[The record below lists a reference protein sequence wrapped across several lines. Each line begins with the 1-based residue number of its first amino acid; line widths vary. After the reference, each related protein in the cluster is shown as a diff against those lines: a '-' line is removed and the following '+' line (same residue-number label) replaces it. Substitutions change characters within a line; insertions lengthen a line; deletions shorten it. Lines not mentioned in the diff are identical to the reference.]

1 MNLLIVDNNLT
12 PAYFGAPNLRR
23 WLHALGTVSARPSKA
38 ATAPITLHVRR
49 GPDQDLPP
57 KLAKTFDG
65 MVISGSRTS
74 ALESAPWIDHL
85 HALIREAVAENI
97 PTLGVCYGH
106 QAIARALGGL
116 SAVRKAD
123 RPEIGW
129 TRIEIRND
137 NTLFQGL
144 PSTIYSFSS
153 HFEEVAH
160 VPRGGILL
168 GRSEACAVQAFQI
181 ESKPIFGIQ
190 FHPEKSID
198 DAEYIFKV
206 YREMGRRSMLLG
218 EKDSHKRYDAT
229 LPQTLF
235 GNFLKLCAPTSS

>member
-12 PAYFGAPNLRR
+12 PSYFGAPNLRR
-23 WLHALGTVSARPSKA
+23 WLHGPGTDSARKSA
-38 ATAPITLHVRR
+38 ATTSPITLHVRR
-49 GPDQDLPP
+49 GPDHDLPARLV
-57 KLAKTFDG
+57 KNFDG

-74 ALESAPWIDHL
+74 ALETAPWIEQL

-116 SAVRKAD
+116 TAVRKAD

-129 TRIEIRND
+129 TRIDIRTD
-137 NTLFQGL
+137 NALFRGL

-153 HFEEVAH
+153 HFEEVAQ
-160 VPRGGILL
+160 VPRGAVLL
-168 GRSEACAVQAFQI
+168 GHSEACAVQAFQI

-198 DAEYIFKV
+198 DAEYIFKI

-218 EKDSHKRYDAT
+218 EKDSRKRYDAS